1 MPEDQLP
8 ANRKVII
15 RRAGGPDRLQLV
27 DAPMPECAADEVVIR
42 NEAVGVAFADVLIR
56 EGLYPGVPLPATPGY
71 EVVGVVISK
80 GQAVEGVEIGS
91 RLAAL
96 TVHRGYARYVN
107 VPAAWVVAV
116 PPTLDSPTAASLVL
130 NGLTAIQM
138 LTRSV
143 SLQSTQSILVW
154 GAAGGVGSILLD
166 LARHFGVTAYGV
178 ASGARTEFVAHKGA
192 VPIDRSEGDVAE
204 TLRRYAPA
212 GVDAVF
218 DGVGGPNIA
227 VSQRCLN
234 EGGMVVMFGIQS
246 GLVGGRRKWVH
257 LVRAFLGSPRYT
269 AFGIMKSNRG
279 LKGYMV
285 EPLARQFPDRYRS
298 DLTAMFELAASGAIA
313 PQVDEILPMSKVAE
327 AHRRINE
334 GTHQGKIVLDPA
346 H

>member
-1 MPEDQLP
+1 MTLP

-15 RRAGGPDRLQLV
+15 RRAGGPERLELV
-27 DAPMPECAADEVVIR
+27 DAPMPECAADEVIIR
-42 NEAVGVAFADVLIR
+42 NEAMGIAFADVLIR

-71 EVVGVVISK
+71 EVVGVVVSK
-80 GQAVEGVEIGS
+80 GQAVEGVEVGA
-91 RLAAL
+91 RVAAL
-96 TVHRGYARYVN
+96 TVHGGYALYVN

-116 PPTLDSPTAASLVL
+116 PPPLDSPTAASLVL
-130 NGLTAIQM
+130 NGLTAFQM

-143 SLQSTQSILVW
+143 ALPSTQSILVW

-166 LARHFGVTAYGV
+166 LARRFGVTAYGV
-178 ASGARTEFVAHKGA
+178 ASGARTEFVTRKGA

-204 TLRRYAPA
+204 TLRRYAPK

-218 DGVGGPNIA
+218 DGVGGPNVA

-234 EGGMVVMFGIQS
+234 EGGMVVMFGVQG

-257 LVRAFLGSPRYT
+257 LIHSVLASPRFT
-269 AFGIMKSNRG
+269 AFGVMKSNRG

-298 DLTAMFELAASGAIA
+298 DLTAVFELAVSGAIA

-327 AHRRINE
+327 AHRRMNE

>member
-1 MPEDQLP
+1 MTVHV
-8 ANRKVII
+8 NRKILI
-15 RRAGGPDRLQLV
+15 RRAGGPDRLELV
-27 DAPMPECAADEVVIR
+27 DAPMPECAADEVIIR

-71 EVVGVVISK
+71 EAVGIVVSK
-80 GQAVEGVEIGS
+80 GRAVDSVEIGA
-91 RLAAL
+91 RVAAL

-143 SLQSTQSILVW
+143 ALPSTQSILIW

-178 ASGARTEFVAHKGA
+178 ASGARTEFVARKGG
-192 VPIDRSEGDVAE
+192 VPIDRSEGDVSE
-204 TLRRYAPA
+204 TLKRYAPA

-218 DGVGGPNIA
+218 DGVGGPNVA

-234 EGGMVVMFGIQS
+234 EGGMVVMFGIQG

-257 LVRAFLGSPRYT
+257 LIRSALASPRFT
-269 AFGIMKSNRG
+269 AFGVMKSNRG

-298 DLTAMFELAASGAIA
+298 DLSAVLELAASGAIA
-313 PQVDEILPMSKVAE
+313 PQLDEILPMSKVAE
-327 AHRRINE
+327 AHRRMNA

>member
-1 MPEDQLP
+1 MTVH

-15 RRAGGPDRLQLV
+15 RRAGGPDRLELV
-27 DAPMPECAADEVVIR
+27 DAPMPECAADEVIIR
-42 NEAVGVAFADVLIR
+42 NEAVGIAFADVLIR

-71 EVVGVVISK
+71 EVVGVVVSK
-80 GQAVEGVEIGS
+80 GQAVEGVEVGA
-91 RLAAL
+91 RAAAL
-96 TVHRGYARYVN
+96 TVHRGYAKYVN
-107 VPAAWVVAV
+107 VPAAWVVTV

-130 NGLTAIQM
+130 NGLTAFQM

-143 SLQSTQSILVW
+143 ALPSTQSILVW

-178 ASGARTEFVAHKGA
+178 ASGARTEFVARKGA

-204 TLRRYAPA
+204 TLRRYAPT

-218 DGVGGPNIA
+218 DGVGGPNVA

-234 EGGMVVMFGIQS
+234 EGGMVVMFGVQG

-257 LVRAFLGSPRYT
+257 LIHSVLASPRFT
-269 AFGIMKSNRG
+269 AFGVMRSNRG

-298 DLTAMFELAASGAIA
+298 DLTAVFELAATGAIA
-313 PQVDEILPMSKVAE
+313 PQVDEILPMSEVVE
-327 AHRRINE
+327 AHQRMNK
-334 GTHQGKIVLDPA
+334 GTHQGKIILDPA
-346 H
+346 R

>member
-1 MPEDQLP
+1 MTLP

-15 RRAGGPDRLQLV
+15 RRAGGPGRLELV
-27 DAPMPECAADEVVIR
+27 DAPMPECAADEVIIR
-42 NEAVGVAFADVLIR
+42 NEAVGIAFADVLIR

-71 EVVGVVISK
+71 EVVGVVVSK
-80 GQAVEGVEIGS
+80 GQAVQGVEIGA
-91 RLAAL
+91 RVAAL

-107 VPAAWVVAV
+107 VPAAWVVGV

-130 NGLTAIQM
+130 NGLTAFQM

-143 SLQSTQSILVW
+143 ALPSTQSILVW

-166 LARHFGVTAYGV
+166 LARHFGVKAYGV
-178 ASGARTEFVAHKGA
+178 ASGARTEFVARKGA

-204 TLRRYAPA
+204 TLRRNAPT

-218 DGVGGPNIA
+218 DGVGGPNVA

-234 EGGMVVMFGIQS
+234 EGGTVVMFGVQG

-257 LVRAFLGSPRYT
+257 LIHSVLASPRFT
-269 AFGIMKSNRG
+269 AFGVMKSNRG

-298 DLTAMFELAASGAIA
+298 DLTAVFELAASGAIA
-313 PQVDEILPMSKVAE
+313 PQVDEILPMTKVAE
-327 AHRRINE
+327 AHQRMNE
-334 GTHQGKIVLDPA
+334 GTHQGKIILDPA
-346 H
+346 S

>member
-1 MPEDQLP
+1 MTLQ
-8 ANRKVII
+8 ANRKVLIS
-15 RRAGGPDRLQLV
+15 RAGGADRLQLV
-27 DAPMPECAADEVVIR
+27 DAPMPECAADEVVIQ

-71 EVVGVVISK
+71 EVVGVVVSK
-80 GQAVEGVEIGS
+80 GQAVEGVEIGA
-91 RLAAL
+91 RVAAL

-107 VPAAWVVAV
+107 VPAAWVVVV
-116 PPTLDSPTAASLVL
+116 PPSLDSATAASLVL

-143 SLQSTQSILVW
+143 ALPSTRSILVW

-178 ASGARTEFVAHKGA
+178 ASGARTEFVGRKGA
-192 VPIDRSEGDVAE
+192 VPIDRSQGDVAD
-204 TLRRYAPA
+204 TLKRYAPK

-218 DGVGGPNIA
+218 DGVGGTNVA

-234 EGGMVVMFGIQS
+234 EGGMVVMFGVQG
-246 GLVGGRRKWVH
+246 GLVAGRRKLVH
-257 LVRAFLGSPRYT
+257 LLRSVLGSPRFT
-269 AFGIMKSNRG
+269 AFSIMKSNRG

-285 EPLARQFPDRYRS
+285 EPLARQFPDRYRN
-298 DLTAMFELAASGAIA
+298 DLTAVFELAASGAIT

-327 AHRRINE
+327 AHRRMNQ

-346 H
+346 R

>member
-1 MPEDQLP
+1 MTLQ

-15 RRAGGPDRLQLV
+15 RRAGGVDRLELV

-42 NEAVGVAFADVLIR
+42 NEAVGVAFADV
-56 EGLYPGVPLPATPGY
+56 
-71 EVVGVVISK
+71 
-80 GQAVEGVEIGS
+80 
-91 RLAAL
+91 L

-143 SLQSTQSILVW
+143 ALQSTQSILVW

-166 LARHFGVTAYGV
+166 LALHFGVTAYGV

-204 TLRRYAPA
+204 TLRRHAPS

-234 EGGMVVMFGIQS
+234 EGGVVVMFGVQG

-257 LVRAFLGSPRYT
+257 LIHSVLASPRFT
-269 AFGIMKSNRG
+269 AFGVMKSNRG

-298 DLTAMFELAASGAIA
+298 DLTAVFELAVSGAIA

-327 AHRRINE
+327 AHQRMNE
-334 GTHQGKIVLDPA
+334 GTHQGNIILDPA